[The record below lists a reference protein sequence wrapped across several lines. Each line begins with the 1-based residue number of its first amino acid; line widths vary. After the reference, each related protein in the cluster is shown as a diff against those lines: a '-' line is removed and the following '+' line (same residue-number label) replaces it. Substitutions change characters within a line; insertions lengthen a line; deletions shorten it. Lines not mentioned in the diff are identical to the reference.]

1 MKPQVSTSLDQVQS
15 NPPQLY
21 LNSEGSLFLKG
32 NLSINYLSVL
42 EKQFKQLE
50 KKIPSIKSIEA
61 DQIDEMDTAGALVLI
76 RFYLEIK
83 KDNPDIKIN
92 SLSEAHETL
101 ITLIFQKKSINFSSL
116 RKPKSPGWVYGLGK
130 WGTEKNIQ
138 AGRYLSFLGESVLA
152 LWALR
157 LKTRDFHWR
166 YVLSVINQVGCG
178 SLPIVA
184 LMLFLVGIV
193 LTYQLA
199 VELQLYGADIY
210 VVDASGIAILREFSP
225 LITAIILAGKT
236 STSFAALIGSM
247 KINEEVDALITMGIP
262 PIQRLV
268 LPRII
273 ALIIVMPLLTV
284 WASIFG
290 VLGSMLMAAMML
302 KINYVIYLQRFVD
315 MVSLQ
320 QYVLGMIKAPFFAL
334 IISLVGCF
342 QGLQVSNS
350 ADSVG
355 AKTTHAAVQAIFLI
369 IIADALFSI
378 VYSWK
383 GL

>member
-130 WGTEKNIQ
+130 WGTEKTIQ